1 MVHKWE
7 RIRYMY
13 EEDGTRNAFAP
24 KNKDIWWQMIQ
35 LLPSSYNLTLE
46 RGGFAI
52 FAGPLLFSK
61 MTKINEK
68 NCEIFYPLFILK
80 NCPWTEIFDQKLS
93 SRIKILNFGSK
104 MDNFV
109 AKWPVLPTFQK
120 PKVGR
125 KNDVFTSFFCQKW
138 PKWTETHFFSFT

>member
-52 FAGPLLFSK
+52 FAGPLLFV
-61 MTKINEK
+61 KI
-68 NCEIFYPLFILK
+68 
-80 NCPWTEIFDQKLS
+80 
-93 SRIKILNFGSK
+93 
-104 MDNFV
+104 
-109 AKWPVLPTFQK
+109 
-120 PKVGR
+120 
-125 KNDVFTSFFCQKW
+125 FFCIILYKNTFLFGHQ
-138 PKWTETHFFSFT
+138 

>member
-68 NCEIFYPLFILK
+68 I
-80 NCPWTEIFDQKLS
+80 
-93 SRIKILNFGSK
+93 
-104 MDNFV
+104 
-109 AKWPVLPTFQK
+109 AKF
-120 PKVGR
+120 
-125 KNDVFTSFFCQKW
+125 S
-138 PKWTETHFFSFT
+138 THFLF